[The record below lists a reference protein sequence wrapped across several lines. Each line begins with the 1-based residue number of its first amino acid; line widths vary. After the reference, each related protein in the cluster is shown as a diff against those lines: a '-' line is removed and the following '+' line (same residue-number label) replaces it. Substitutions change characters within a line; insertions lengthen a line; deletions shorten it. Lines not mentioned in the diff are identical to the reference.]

1 VLSLFGCPQAKEKM
15 ADKKSEP
22 EVVAEVV
29 QPAVEKKQFEW
40 TKLNTLSVVSLASA
54 LSIVGALIA
63 VITGHIALKQIKQ
76 SGESGRALALTGTV
90 IGYVHLAGWIIFS
103 ILGVITKVL
112 IFSGVLGL
120 QPMGPEYF
128 EFERGFGGMHFGDR

>member
-1 VLSLFGCPQAKEKM
+1 M

>member
-1 VLSLFGCPQAKEKM
+1 MP
-15 ADKKSEP
+15 DKKSEP
-22 EVVAEVV
+22 EIAAEVT
-29 QPAVEKKQFEW
+29 QPAVAKKPFDW
-40 TKLNTLSVVSLASA
+40 TSLNTLSVVSLASA

-63 VITGHIALKQIKQ
+63 VITGHIALKQIKA

-90 IGYVHLAGWIIFS
+90 IGYVHLAGWIIFAL
-103 ILGVITKVL
+103 LGVITKVL

>member
-1 VLSLFGCPQAKEKM
+1 M

-22 EVVAEVV
+22 EVAEEVV
-29 QPAVEKKQFEW
+29 QPKIEKKSFDF
-40 TKLNTLSVVSLASA
+40 TSLNTLSVVSLASA

-90 IGYVHLAGWIIFS
+90 LGYVHLAGWILFS
-103 ILGVITKVL
+103 ILGVIAKVL
-112 IFSGVLGL
+112 IFSGVLGMD
-120 QPMGPEYF
+120 PMSPEYF
-128 EFERGFGGMHFGDR
+128 EFERGFGGMHYGDR

>member
-1 VLSLFGCPQAKEKM
+1 M

-22 EVVAEVV
+22 EVAVEVA
-29 QPAVEKKQFEW
+29 QPVVEKKQFEW

-128 EFERGFGGMHFGDR
+128 EFEHGFGGMHFGDR

>member
-1 VLSLFGCPQAKEKM
+1 M
-15 ADKKSEP
+15 AEKKSDP
-22 EVVAEVV
+22 EVVAAVAE
-29 QPAVEKKQFEW
+29 PKVEKKKIEW
-40 TKLNTLSVVSLASA
+40 SKLNTLAVVSLASA

-63 VITGHIALKQIKQ
+63 VITGHIALKQIKET
-76 SGESGRALALTGTV
+76 GEGGRTLALTGTV
-90 IGYVHLAGWIIFS
+90 LGYVHLAGWIIFS

>member
-1 VLSLFGCPQAKEKM
+1 MAEK
-15 ADKKSEP
+15 KIE
-22 EVVAEVV
+22 AEVV
-29 QPAVEKKQFEW
+29 EEVAQPKAEKKKFEW
-40 TKLNTLSVVSLASA
+40 ASLNTLAVVSLSSA

-63 VITGHIALKQIKQ
+63 VITGHIALKQIKET
-76 SGESGRALALTGTV
+76 GESGRSLALTGTV
-90 IGYVHLAGWIIFS
+90 LGYVHLAGWIIFG
-103 ILGVITKVL
+103 ILGVVTKVL